1 MHGLEPKKTKENKK
15 KTKKT
20 KKKRKNLVIDIINVS
35 LPWKMFVVAVPAETL
50 ALLWLWLLVG
60 PTCEDFKLQE
70 YPRHHY

>member
-35 LPWKMFVVAVPAETL
+35 LP
-50 ALLWLWLLVG
+50 
-60 PTCEDFKLQE
+60 
-70 YPRHHY
+70 